1 MGDFFRELRE
11 RKVIRVGIA
20 YLVGSWVVMQ
30 LADVIF
36 PAMGLPDWSIAL
48 VLGILAAGF
57 PVALILSWVFEIT
70 PRGIKRSEVATQPE
84 AAEAT
89 NKVTPASGPSIAVL
103 PFPDMSA
110 EKDQEHFCD
119 GLTEELLNVL
129 TRIPNLRVA
138 SRTSTFSFK
147 HKEVDL
153 KAAAEKLQVAHILE
167 GSVRKSGNR
176 VRITAQLIEA
186 ATDSHLWSETYDREL
201 DDIFAIQDDIAARVL
216 EALQCRLGAEQLP
229 NPTTKNPKAYEYFLR
244 GRGYAISGGAR
255 NRELAV
261 EMFQKAVDL
270 DPEFIRAWIHLA
282 EECAL
287 NANFFSKDEKWRRF
301 ADEAADKAMR
311 LAPDHVESF
320 LARGYAHLASKR
332 FAEAERDFQKAV
344 ELDPTFSRAYH
355 YLARAHYHQGH
366 IERAV
371 EYFDK
376 ATEHD
381 PDDFESPLLAT
392 TIYKAVGDNDGAR
405 RVAEIGVKR
414 AKKILEDYPDN
425 ERAYY
430 LGAAG
435 LFTLERHDQAKEW
448 VERALELNPDDPATR
463 YNAACLFANY
473 GDVERALDC
482 LENSIV
488 SRSWIEND
496 PDLAPLRDLPRFQ
509 AMLAAL
515 SD

>member
-48 VLGILAAGF
+48 VLGFLAAGF

-70 PRGIKRSEVATQPE
+70 PRGIKRSEDAAQPE

-153 KAAAEKLQVAHILE
+153 KAVAEKLQVAHILE

-186 ATDSHLWSETYDREL
+186 ATDSHLW
-201 DDIFAIQDDIAARVL
+201 
-216 EALQCRLGAEQLP
+216 
-229 NPTTKNPKAYEYFLR
+229 
-244 GRGYAISGGAR
+244 
-255 NRELAV
+255 
-261 EMFQKAVDL
+261 
-270 DPEFIRAWIHLA
+270 
-282 EECAL
+282 
-287 NANFFSKDEKWRRF
+287 
-301 ADEAADKAMR
+301 
-311 LAPDHVESF
+311 
-320 LARGYAHLASKR
+320 
-332 FAEAERDFQKAV
+332 
-344 ELDPTFSRAYH
+344 
-355 YLARAHYHQGH
+355 
-366 IERAV
+366 
-371 EYFDK
+371 
-376 ATEHD
+376 
-381 PDDFESPLLAT
+381 
-392 TIYKAVGDNDGAR
+392 
-405 RVAEIGVKR
+405 
-414 AKKILEDYPDN
+414 
-425 ERAYY
+425 
-430 LGAAG
+430 
-435 LFTLERHDQAKEW
+435 
-448 VERALELNPDDPATR
+448 
-463 YNAACLFANY
+463 
-473 GDVERALDC
+473 
-482 LENSIV
+482 
-488 SRSWIEND
+488 
-496 PDLAPLRDLPRFQ
+496 
-509 AMLAAL
+509 
-515 SD
+515 

>member
-1 MGDFFRELRE
+1 MQDFFRELRE

-30 LADVIF
+30 LADVVF

-57 PVALILSWVFEIT
+57 PVALILSWVFDIT
-70 PRGIKRSEVATQPE
+70 PRGIKRSEDAAQPE
-84 AAEAT
+84 AAEVT
-89 NKVTPASGPSIAVL
+89 SKVTPASGPSIAVL

-110 EKDQEHFCD
+110 EKDQQYFCD

-138 SRTSTFSFK
+138 SRTSSFSLK
-147 HKEVDL
+147 DKDVDL

-186 ATDSHLWSETYDREL
+186 ATDSHLWSESYDREL
-201 DDIFAIQDDIAARVL
+201 DDIFAIQDDIAARIL
-216 EALQCRLGAEQLP
+216 EALQCRLGTEQLP
-229 NPTTKNPKAYEYFLR
+229 GPTTKNPKAYEYFLR
-244 GRGYAISGGAR
+244 GRGYAISGGER
-255 NRELAV
+255 DRELAV

-270 DPEFIRAWIHLA
+270 DPGFIRAWSHLA
-282 EECAL
+282 EECAV
-287 NANFFSKDEKWRRF
+287 NANFFSKDEKWRRL
-301 ADEAADKAMR
+301 ADQAADKAVQ
-311 LAPDHVESF
+311 LAPDHAESF
-320 LARGYAHLASKR
+320 LVRGYAHLASER
-332 FAEAERDFQKAV
+332 FAEAERDFQKAL
-344 ELDPTFSRAYH
+344 ELDPTYGRAYH

-366 IERAV
+366 IERAL
-371 EYFDK
+371 ENFDK
-376 ATEHD
+376 ATAHD
-381 PDDFESPLLAT
+381 ADDFESPLLAT
-392 TIYKAVGDNDGAR
+392 TMYQAAGDTDGAR
-405 RVAEIGVKR
+405 RVAETGVKR

-425 ERAYY
+425 QRAYY

-448 VERALELNPDDPATR
+448 IEHALELNPDDPATR
-463 YNAACLFANY
+463 YNAACVFSNY
-473 GDVERALDC
+473 GDTERALDC
-482 LENSIV
+482 LENSV
-488 SRSWIEND
+488 MSRSWIEND

-509 AMLAAL
+509 AILAAL